1 MSRTIFLAHF
11 AILASLLLTLSFG
24 FTSISFAQGTAGVA
38 ISPALIEE
46 TLDPGEEK
54 DYTLTIQNKES
65 GDRTFFFSAKNISD
79 VTSTGQPIFAK
90 DVNEVTGMEL
100 AKWIEL
106 EQTQM
111 TLAPEERGTLNFKMR
126 LPQDA
131 SPGSHFGGVFV
142 SVEPPDIENSGAA
155 IAYEVA
161 NIISIRVSGDVNET
175 ANIRQFS
182 TDKYFYG
189 IKNVEFSAR
198 IDNPGNVLV
207 RPIGPV
213 EITNMLGQKVDTIIF
228 NDNQAAVFPG
238 KFRDYKFKWVGE
250 GLGFGRYEAVLS
262 AVYGEYGGK
271 KTISSTVSFWILPM
285 SIIGPALGA
294 LAFILLVTFLLVRL
308 YINRTLAKMSYGRTR
323 IVRSRRRSG
332 PSPALLLV
340 LVMLMVT
347 ALFMIIL
354 LALFA

>member
-1 MSRTIFLAHF
+1 MSRIVSLAQF
-11 AILASLLLTLSFG
+11 AVIASLLFALCFG
-24 FTSISFAQGTAGVA
+24 FVHISSAQQAAGVA

-54 DYTLTIQNKES
+54 DYTLTVQNRES
-65 GDRTFFFSAKNISD
+65 SERVFFFSAKNISD
-79 VTSTGQPIFAK
+79 VTDTGQPIFAK
-90 DVNEVTGMEL
+90 DINEVTGMEL

-106 EQTQM
+106 GQTEM
-111 TLAPEERGTLNFKMR
+111 TLAPNEKGVLNFKMR

-142 SVEPPDIENSGAA
+142 SIEPPDIENSGAA

-182 TDKYFYG
+182 TNKYFYG
-189 IKNVEFSAR
+189 VKDVDFSVR

-213 EITNMLGQKVDTIIF
+213 EITNMLGQKVDTFIF

-238 KFRDYKFKWVGE
+238 KARDYTFNWTGE

-271 KTISSTVSFWILPM
+271 KTITSTVAFWILPW

-294 LAFILLVTFLLVRL
+294 LAFILLITFVIVRV
-308 YINRTLAKMSYGRTR
+308 YINRTLARMSYGRTR
-323 IVRSRRRSG
+323 IVRGRRRGG
-332 PSPALLLV
+332 PSPLLLLT

-347 ALFMIIL
+347 ALFMIVL

>member
-1 MSRTIFLAHF
+1 MKSTIYLSRGFIIFTVSVFLFFSLINF
-11 AILASLLLTLSFG
+11 A
-24 FTSISFAQGTAGVA
+24 FAQPAAGVA

-46 TLDPGEEK
+46 ALDPGQEK
-54 DYTLTIQNKES
+54 DYVLTVQNKEAV
-65 GDRTFFFSAKNISD
+65 DRTFFFSTKNISD
-79 VTSTGQPIFAK
+79 VTDTGQPIFAK
-90 DVNEVTGMEL
+90 DINEVTGMEL

-106 EQTQM
+106 AQTEM
-111 TLAPEERGTLNFKMR
+111 TLAPNEKGFLNFKMR

-142 SVEPPDIENSGAA
+142 SVEPPDIESSGAA

-175 ANIRQFS
+175 ASIRQFS

-189 IKNVEFSAR
+189 SKNVEFDIR
-198 IDNPGNVLV
+198 IENPGNVLV
-207 RPIGPV
+207 RPIGPLEV
-213 EITNMLGQKVDTIIF
+213 RNMLGQKVESLIF
-228 NDNQAAVFPG
+228 NENQAAVFPG
-238 KFRDYKFKWVGE
+238 RTRDYDMKWEGQ
-250 GLGFGRYEAVLS
+250 GLGFGRYEAVVS
-262 AVYGEYGGK
+262 AVYGEYNGK

-294 LAFILLVTFLLVRL
+294 LAFLLLITFVIVRI
-308 YINRTLAKMSYGRTR
+308 YINRTLAKMSYGGTR
-323 IVRSRRRSG
+323 LVRSRRRQG
-332 PSPALLLV
+332 PSPLLLLV

-347 ALFMIIL
+347 ALFMIVL